1 MRVMGSVRALVV
13 VFALAGFFMAQ
24 AVSRMPTLRDQVDA
38 STARLGLALLAV
50 GVGSMLAMPWTARL
64 TDRFGSAA
72 VVGVTGTLAAV
83 GWAALAFVQTPG
95 ALTVAMLFLG
105 ACVGTWD
112 VSTVALSLTKRC
124 GRCCSHCESPCRCR

>member
-1 MRVMGSVRALVV
+1 MGSVRALVV

-50 GVGSMLAMPWTARL
+50 GVGSMVAMPWTARL

-72 VVGVTGTLAAV
+72 VVGVTGVLAAGRTWTPTPPGRARVV
-83 GWAALAFVQTPG
+83 GG
-95 ALTVAMLFLG
+95 ALQDRL
-105 ACVGTWD
+105 
-112 VSTVALSLTKRC
+112 ALLL
-124 GRCCSHCESPCRCR
+124 